1 VRGLASAASRSALA
15 IVVFLLAQA
24 VLRWAPVYAEPPWDV
39 RALAMAPATL
49 VLAIAVAATG
59 RVRRPGPVRW
69 LIFAASGATFSLAA
83 VVLLRGAE
91 GLSAAAEDAQ
101 GRRYTLPP
109 GSIDVVG
116 ESLRALPPSRRF
128 TLTWNGILR
137 VPGTGR
143 HRLWAEGSGSVI
155 VEIDGHDVLK
165 GEGDPLRAGED
176 VLLGRGEH
184 RLRVRF
190 DHRGPG
196 LRLRLG
202 WTRPTSS
209 GDPGA
214 VSDVISPRYLGPA
227 TSGILWQLTDT
238 LAIVLAGLVAAL
250 VVCLPWDSPRR
261 LPLPRPV
268 TSGEIAASLL
278 AHSILAAVM
287 SWPLVLGLAHRGVV
301 DRVDGRLNAWI
312 LAWDAHALTHEPA
325 RIFQAPIFHP
335 LPDALAFTENLI
347 LPAAVA
353 APAILLGNPVLGYNL
368 ILLGTCVLSGLGAQ
382 LLVRRVAGDR
392 LAAFVAGAAFA
403 VGGHRWVRMAHLH
416 AELTLFLPFVLLAL
430 DRFWEKRTWRGAF
443 LLGLL
448 LALQGW
454 SSIYLGAITATAVG
468 VGIAMMAVAGM
479 RPSALLRPGAG
490 LVLAAALLAPVA
502 RPYLRMRAFEGAEF
516 TLADQAVHATT
527 LQSYAAAPA
536 RLYGPLTRRHL
547 DMTKVRDPLFP
558 GLVLLVLGV
567 AGLAVAPRRYRA
579 FALAASAVAIVV
591 SLGPETAP
599 YRFLHEHVVLFRGIR
614 ALGRFS
620 LIPVLALS
628 VLAGLALSGRSRR
641 ASLLAL
647 ALLLAESVNWPLKYG
662 DYDPPSAAAR
672 WLEGKPGAVAYLP
685 LGGETDTYAMLEGIA
700 HFRPLVNG
708 DSGFVPRSYGR
719 ALEMLS
725 GPSPTVESLRF
736 LRAVGVRHL
745 VTRGDTSL
753 PVLDQLGDEKILAVP
768 EGPAAQPVSVG
779 RAAAV
784 LWGGGGAALDLGEP
798 RPVDRIAFEIDEGA
812 WLDRPRLS
820 FSIDGARWQR
830 EEGRASLADA
840 TLSLTLDPRHG
851 VGEVRFPLR
860 TTRYVRLDAALPARP
875 GLLWVSP

>member
-1 VRGLASAASRSALA
+1 VRRLASAASRSALA
-15 IVVFLLAQA
+15 IAVFILVLA
-24 VLRWAPVYAEPPWDV
+24 VLRWEPVYAEPPWDV
-39 RALAMAPATL
+39 RALAMAPAAL
-49 VLAIAVAATG
+49 LLAIAVAATG
-59 RVRRPGPVRW
+59 RVRRPGPVRG
-69 LIFAASGATFSLAA
+69 LIFAASGAAFCLAA
-83 VVLLRGAE
+83 VVFLRGAE
-91 GLSAAAEDAQ
+91 GLSAVAEDAQ
-101 GRRYTLPP
+101 GRLYTLPA
-109 GSIDVVG
+109 GSIDIVG

-128 TLTWNGILR
+128 VLTWDGVLR

-155 VEIDGHDVLK
+155 VEVDGREVLK

-202 WTRPTSS
+202 WKRPTSR
-209 GDPGA
+209 GDPGV

-227 TSGILWQLTDT
+227 ASGILWRLTDA
-238 LAIVLAGLVAAL
+238 LALVLAGLVAAL
-250 VVCLPWDSPRR
+250 AVCLPWDAPRR
-261 LPLPRPV
+261 LPFPRPV
-268 TSGEIAASLL
+268 TAGEIAGSLV

-312 LAWDAHALTHEPA
+312 LAWDAYALTHEPV

-392 LAAFVAGAAFA
+392 LAAFVAGAAFG

-430 DRFWEKRTWRGAF
+430 DRFWQKRTWRGA
-443 LLGLL
+443 LLFGLL

-454 SSIYLGAITATAVG
+454 SSIYVGAITATAVG
-468 VGIAMMAVAGM
+468 VGIAMMAVAGTWP
-479 RPSALLRPGAG
+479 RDLLRLGVGLALAGALL
-490 LVLAAALLAPVA
+490 VPVA

-547 DMTKVRDPLFP
+547 DMTQVRDPLFP
-558 GLVLLVLGV
+558 GLVLLVLGI

-579 FALAASAVAIVV
+579 FALVASAVAIVI
-591 SLGPETAP
+591 SLGPETAA

-620 LIPVLALS
+620 LVPILVLS
-628 VLAGLALSGRSRR
+628 VLAGLALSGRSLR

-685 LGGETDTYAMLEGIA
+685 LGGELDTQAMLEGVA

-719 ALEMLS
+719 ALELLRE
-725 GPSPTVESLRF
+725 PTPTPEALRF

-745 VTRGDTSL
+745 VTRGDAPL
-753 PVLDQLGDEKILAVP
+753 PVLDQMGEEKILAVP
-768 EGPAAQPVSVG
+768 DGPAAHPVAAG
-779 RAAAV
+779 PAAAV
-784 LWGGGGAALDLGEP
+784 LWGSAGAALDLGDA
-798 RPVDRIAFEIDEGA
+798 RPLERIAFEIDDGA
-812 WLDRPRLS
+812 WVDRPRLS
-820 FSIDGARWQR
+820 FSVDGEHWQR

-840 TLSLTLDPRHG
+840 TLSLTRDPRHG
-851 VGEVRFPLR
+851 LGEVRFPLQ
-860 TTRYVRLDAALPARP
+860 TARYVRLDPALPARP

>member
-1 VRGLASAASRSALA
+1 VKRLASTASRSALA
-15 IVVFLLAQA
+15 ITVFLFVLA
-24 VLRWAPVYAEPPWDV
+24 VLRWAPVHAEPPWDV
-39 RALAMAPATL
+39 RALAVAPAVL
-49 VLAIAVAATG
+49 CLAIAAALTG
-59 RVRRPGPVRW
+59 RDRRAWPVRW
-69 LIFAASGATFSLAA
+69 LIPAASSAAVCLAA

-91 GLSAAAEDAQ
+91 GLPVVAEDAQ
-101 GRRYTLPP
+101 GRRYTLPAGP
-109 GSIDVVG
+109 IDVVG
-116 ESLRALPPSRRF
+116 ESLRDLPPSRRF
-128 TLTWNGILR
+128 ALTWDGRLR

-143 HRLWAEGSGSVI
+143 YRLWAAGSGSVI
-155 VEIDGHDVLK
+155 VEIDGREVLR
-165 GEGDPLRAGED
+165 GEGDPLRAGKD
-176 VLLGRGEH
+176 ALLGRGEH
-184 RLRVRF
+184 RIQVRF

-202 WTRPTSS
+202 WTRP
-209 GDPGA
+209 GNRGEPGGM
-214 VSDVISPRYLGPA
+214 SDVISPRYLGPA
-227 TSGILWQLTDT
+227 GSGLLWRLTDA
-238 LAIVLAGLVAAL
+238 LAIALAGLVAAL
-250 VVCLPWDSPRR
+250 AVFLPWDIPRH

-268 TSGEIAASLL
+268 TPGEIVASLA
-278 AHSILAAVM
+278 AHSVLAVLM
-287 SWPLVLGLAHRGVV
+287 SWPLVLGLGHRGVV

-312 LAWDAHALTHEPA
+312 LAWDAHALTRDPT

-430 DRFWEKRTWRGAF
+430 DRFWEKRTWRRA
-443 LLGLL
+443 LLIGLL

-454 SSIYLGAITATAVG
+454 SSIYLGAITATALC
-468 VGIAMMAVAGM
+468 VGIVLMAVAGM
-479 RPSALLRPGAG
+479 RPPDFSRLGAG
-490 LVLAAALLAPVA
+490 LVLATVLLAPVV

-527 LQSYAAAPA
+527 PLSYAAAPA

-547 DMTKVRDPLFP
+547 DMTGVRDPLFP
-558 GLVLLVLGV
+558 GVVLLLLGV

-579 FALAASAVAIVV
+579 FALAASAAAIVV
-591 SLGPETAP
+591 SLGPETAA
-599 YRFLHEHVVLFRGIR
+599 YRFLYEHLVLFRGIR

-620 LIPVLALS
+620 LVPVLALS

-647 ALLLAESVNWPLKYG
+647 ALLLAESANWPLRYG
-662 DYDPPSAAAR
+662 DYVPPPAAAR

-685 LGGETDTYAMLEGIA
+685 LGGELDTQAMLDGVA

-719 ALEMLS
+719 ALELLS
-725 GPSPTVESLRF
+725 ASTPTPEGLRF
-736 LRAVGVRHL
+736 LRAVGVRHI
-745 VTRGDTSL
+745 VTRGEPSL
-753 PVLDQLGDEKILAVP
+753 APLEQLGQEKILAVP
-768 EGPAAQPVSVG
+768 EGPAAHPVSAG
-779 RAAAV
+779 REAAV
-784 LWGGGGAALDLGEP
+784 LWGLAGAVLDLGEA
-798 RPVDRIAFEIDEGA
+798 RPLNRIAFEVGDEA
-812 WLDRPRLS
+812 WVERPRLA
-820 FSIDGARWQR
+820 FSLDGAHWQR
-830 EEGRASLADA
+830 DEGRASLADA

-851 VGEVRFPLR
+851 LGEVRFPLR
-860 TTRYVRLDAALPARP
+860 TTRYVRLDAALPARQ
-875 GLLWVSP
+875 GRLWVGP